1 MVPVANPLF
10 SLVYTVLQLTGGHPP
25 CTCTEDDH
33 LDDSVS
39 GGNRHVPFL
48 CERMCQLH
56 DVGIRGFCFLCVDDV
71 DIALM
76 EDVPL
81 AAVNLVG
88 VKYNDQPAALR
99 ALEIRPSSRSSGQLK
114 MML

>member
-1 MVPVANPLF
+1 
-10 SLVYTVLQLTGGHPP
+10 
-25 CTCTEDDH
+25 
-33 LDDSVS
+33 
-39 GGNRHVPFL
+39 
-48 CERMCQLH
+48 MCQLH
-56 DVGIRGFCFLCVDDV
+56 DVGICGFCFLCVDDV

-99 ALEIRPSSRSSGQLK
+99 ALEIRQDFCQPARCGIEVDGCQLAKLRPVEDDVVAIHQEIILTGRIGRSWGHGSSGPVL
-114 MML
+114 

>member
-1 MVPVANPLF
+1 
-10 SLVYTVLQLTGGHPP
+10 
-25 CTCTEDDH
+25 
-33 LDDSVS
+33 
-39 GGNRHVPFL
+39 
-48 CERMCQLH
+48 MCQLH
-56 DVGIRGFCFLCVDDV
+56 DVGICGFCLLCVDDV

-99 ALEIRPSSRSSGQLK
+99 ALEIGQNLCQPARCGVEIDGCQLAKLRPVEDDVVAIHQEIILAGRTAGTCGSGVSASAL
-114 MML
+114 

>member
-1 MVPVANPLF
+1 
-10 SLVYTVLQLTGGHPP
+10 
-25 CTCTEDDH
+25 
-33 LDDSVS
+33 
-39 GGNRHVPFL
+39 
-48 CERMCQLH
+48 MCQFH
-56 DVGIRGFCFLCVDDV
+56 DVGICCFCLLCVDDV

-99 ALEIRPSSRSSGQLK
+99 ALEIRQDFCQPARCGIEVDGCQLAKLRPVEDDVVAIHQEIILAGRTAGTCVSGVSASAL
-114 MML
+114 